1 MERSELVNRVK
12 TILNEAGEDVTLS
25 IADDVLSLTDYIERA
40 LPDAVA
46 VIAKEGLKINPTSL
60 TSISDGKVALPDEFL
75 SIIEVKLDNWN
86 IALTGVEKKGSLA
99 YRRAM
104 NQYTAPT
111 RNNPICFREGANS
124 IVCLP
129 KGDIDVFLYNAALG
143 ETFNGD
149 EVAANAVA
157 YMAASMVLSIFGD
170 DAGAARLKNIAM
182 EALQ

>member
-46 VIAKEGLKINPTSL
+46 VLSKEGLCINPQQVE
-60 TSISDGKVALPDEFL
+60 SINDGKVALPDTFL
-75 SIIEVKLDNWN
+75 SVVEVKLKGWR
-86 IALTGVEKKGSLA
+86 IALTKVEKKDSLA

-104 NQYTAPT
+104 NTHTAPT
-111 RNNPICFREGANS
+111 ESRPICYREGADA

-129 KGDIDVFLYNAALG
+129 KGEIDVFLYNAML
-143 ETFNGD
+143 EDTFNGD

-157 YMAASMVLSIFGD
+157 YMAASIVASIFGN
-170 DAGAARLKNIAM
+170 DAAATRLKTTAM